1 MNQTG
6 HLVSV
11 AMNVSGEYIDP
22 GRHSVGSPIELRR
35 NTNFCGVSHLV
46 RESAQAG
53 RRVIL
58 CPLLAREESARNV
71 CLGGVAS

>member
-11 AMNVSGEYIDP
+11 ACERREKSAMNVSGEYIDP

-46 RESAQAG
+46 RESAQADG
-53 RRVIL
+53 
-58 CPLLAREESARNV
+58 S
-71 CLGGVAS
+71 